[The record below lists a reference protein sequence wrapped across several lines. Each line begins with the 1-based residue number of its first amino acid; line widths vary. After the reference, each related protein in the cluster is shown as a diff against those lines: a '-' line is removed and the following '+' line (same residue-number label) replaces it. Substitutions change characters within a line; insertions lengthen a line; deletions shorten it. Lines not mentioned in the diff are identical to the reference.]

1 MNGQWATGPLG
12 FKTRFFLAP
21 TQGWATAFTDLDT
34 LPSASQPHKGYCF
47 LTGTNGSPKPGINR
61 EFGEPRTS
69 TARSTTTHVDGSVN
83 VRRAVQHFV
92 LVCSITTLVPSSVS
106 NHKAPSLSSNSCST
120 TPHQLHNQAFPRLTA
135 FVTSRPFVCHA
146 LVISL
151 VAYSP
156 KFTTVD
162 PSLEACCASLVLP
175 RHDPRTNTSRC
186 VFFPLCYGYGYGYDL
201 VLRFSQHFALLF
213 WGLPGS
219 VSTLSGERLLVCFVA
234 IFLGFSY
241 LPTFSAF
248 APAFSC
254 GLSWVEGIPPSTSYS
269 CGSPLVLNRLK
280 QRPSS
285 RAPTSGSRPTE
296 TSASGTTSYSDDS
309 SQENSQGYSSEEDL
323 YDDEDDYDED
333 GLGPSDSASTS
344 DHEQHYR
351 SHHPQ
356 RQHQLP
362 HQVPPQHQYPPQHQQ
377 LAPHQPP
384 PRQLPPHQAH
394 QLQSRPPRQPGP
406 PKDLYQPGPPKD
418 LYQPEEDPHQSYRRP
433 RRERAA
439 PPTANLEDPRGYGA
453 PYGRGA
459 YGHPQAPGRPGPG
472 PGQMY
477 GRGQQPGYQNQMAPY
492 MGYPSNNQMVPFG
505 YGDPTSPYGAPGYG
519 GEGRGMY
526 DMMPYQQPH
535 QQPHQQQQNG
545 FYGAMQPHHY
555 NMSAHMGGM
564 QLGPLTTPPP
574 PPPTE
579 APAKPATPAPPK
591 EDPDKIRLEAEIAAF
606 KAMEEKA
613 KAAEKQKEAEAQ
625 IRREAEEAFQR
636 RMEDMRIA
644 QEEAKKE
651 IEKARLEAEKLA
663 RERMEAERKAEEKR
677 AQEHARAMA
686 EAEEKARLKF
696 EAEMKAAE
704 DRRKAEAEARIQAE
718 EDARKK
724 FEAAAKA
731 AEEQRK
737 AEAAAR
743 AQAEKDARE
752 KYEAEMK
759 AAAEQRKA
767 EADAKAKAEEEARLK
782 YEAELKAAEERGKK
796 EAEERVRAEREAR
809 MKFEAELRAAEDKR
823 IKDEEERKRAEELAR
838 VRFEKALQ
846 EEAEAKA
853 AAAKKAQEEAERLM
867 RIEQEAKEAAAKKA
881 AEEAEKLKKLE
892 EETRAKA
899 EAETLKKIEE
909 ENKKAAEAAAAEE
922 AAKKAAAEL
931 KTKIEEETKLKLEES
946 KKKAEQAP
954 IRFKDAVGRKFS
966 FPFHLCATWQGMED
980 LIKQAFMQVD
990 VLGPHVME
998 GHYDLIGPDGEIILP
1013 SVWEKVVQPDWA
1025 ITMTM
1030 WPMDK
1035 MPPLHSK
1042 MAGGPHMHGVPGK
1055 HPMPP
1060 PPRPMPQGM
1069 RPPGMQVP
1077 GMPQGGFA
1085 PPPGW
1090 PQGAGPRPPMPMPNV
1105 VTVGPGPVKS
1115 SKHKKPSKDHGSS
1128 VAGFLFGKP
1137 PKKK

>member
-1 MNGQWATGPLG
+1 MIFSLGIIDFLQHTKLGLASCDHELWFDKLSPLRYNGRSSFQSIHSGAVVCQFIFWSDKDLILCAQNINSTSADIINAALNCIGRNFDQWSISKRSGTPHRRSILPL
-12 FKTRFFLAP
+12 FHPRNRRLNPPRPHSFAP
-21 TQGWATAFTDLDT
+21 DL
-34 LPSASQPHKGYCF
+34 
-47 LTGTNGSPKPGINR
+47 
-61 EFGEPRTS
+61 
-69 TARSTTTHVDGSVN
+69 N
-83 VRRAVQHFV
+83 VRRTASKHSARYNFGTLLGQQPQRTIVHF
-92 LVCSITTLVPSSVS
+92 
-106 NHKAPSLSSNSCST
+106 
-120 TPHQLHNQAFPRLTA
+120 
-135 FVTSRPFVCHA
+135 
-146 LVISL
+146 
-151 VAYSP
+151 
-156 KFTTVD
+156 
-162 PSLEACCASLVLP
+162 
-175 RHDPRTNTSRC
+175 
-186 VFFPLCYGYGYGYDL
+186 
-201 VLRFSQHFALLF
+201 LF
-213 WGLPGS
+213 CDS
-219 VSTLSGERLLVCFVA
+219 
-234 IFLGFSY
+234 
-241 LPTFSAF
+241 
-248 APAFSC
+248 APASQA
-254 GLSWVEGIPPSTSYS
+254 GISPVSLLS
-269 CGSPLVLNRLK
+269 LK

-285 RAPTSGSRPTE
+285 RAPTSGTRPTE
-296 TSASGTTSYSDDS
+296 TSASGTASYSDDS
-309 SQENSQGYSSEEDL
+309 SQETSQDYTDSEEDL
-323 YDDEDDYDED
+323 YDDEYDDDD

-344 DHEQHYR
+344 DHDQHYR
-351 SHHPQ
+351 HHLSQ

-362 HQVPPQHQYPPQHQQ
+362 PHQLPPQPQYPPPHHQQ
-377 LAPHQPP
+377 LAHHQQLPGRQPP
-384 PRQLPPHQAH
+384 PH
-394 QLQSRPPRQPGP
+394 QLQPRQQGP
-406 PKDLYQPGPPKD
+406 PQD
-418 LYQPEEDPHQSYRRP
+418 LYQPEEEPRQSYRRP
-433 RRERAA
+433 RRDRAA

-453 PYGRGA
+453 YGRGA
-459 YGHPQAPGRPGPG
+459 YGHPQPSGRPG

-477 GRGQQPGYQNQMAPY
+477 GRGQQPGYQNQMGPY
-492 MGYPSNNQMVPFG
+492 MGYPANSQMVPFG
-505 YGDPTSPYGAPGYG
+505 YGDPASPYGAGYG

-526 DMMPYQQPH
+526 DLMPYQQPPSGYYGAV
-535 QQPHQQQQNG
+535 QPHPL
-545 FYGAMQPHHY
+545 YGPPH
-555 NMSAHMGGM
+555 MAGIPPG
-564 QLGPLTTPPP
+564 QLTTPPP

-591 EDPDKIRLEAEIAAF
+591 EDPEKIRLEAEIAAF
-606 KAMEEKA
+606 KAMEEKV

-625 IRREAEEAFQR
+625 IRREAEEAFTR
-636 RMEDMRIA
+636 RMEDMRLA

-651 IEKARLEAEKLA
+651 IERARLEAEKAA

-686 EAEEKARLKF
+686 EAEEKARLRF

-718 EDARKK
+718 EEARKK

-731 AEEQRK
+731 AEEQRQ

-743 AQAEKDARE
+743 AQAEREARE

-767 EADAKAKAEEEARLK
+767 EAEAKAKAEEEARLK
-782 YEAELKAAEERGKK
+782 LEAELRAAEERGKR

-809 MKFEAELRAAEDKR
+809 MKFEAELRAAEEKR
-823 IKDEEERKRAEELAR
+823 QKEEEERKRAEELAR

-867 RIEQEAKEAAAKKA
+867 RLEQEAKEAAAKKA

-931 KTKIEEETKLKLEES
+931 KTKIEEETKVKLEES

-1035 MPPLHSK
+1035 MPPLGHPK
-1042 MAGGPHMHGVPGK
+1042 MPGAPGMHGHKHGGPIPI
-1055 HPMPP
+1055 
-1060 PPRPMPQGM
+1060 PPRPMGAGM
-1069 RPPGMQVP
+1069 RPPMMPPG
-1077 GMPQGGFA
+1077 GMPPGGVR
-1085 PPPGW
+1085 PPAGW
-1090 PQGAGPRPPMPMPNV
+1090 PVGGGVRPDMPMPPNV
-1105 VTVGPGPVKS
+1105 VTVGPNTGKS
-1115 SKHKKPSKDHGSS
+1115 SKHKKASKDHSGM
-1128 VAGFLFGKP
+1128 AGFLFGKP
-1137 PKKK
+1137 QKKKPSKK

>member
-1 MNGQWATGPLG
+1 M
-12 FKTRFFLAP
+12 FM
-21 TQGWATAFTDLDT
+21 
-34 LPSASQPHKGYCF
+34 
-47 LTGTNGSPKPGINR
+47 
-61 EFGEPRTS
+61 
-69 TARSTTTHVDGSVN
+69 
-83 VRRAVQHFV
+83 RRAVQHFV

-162 PSLEACCASLVLP
+162 PSLEDCCASLVLP

-186 VFFPLCYGYGYGYDL
+186 VFFSLCYGYGYGYDL
-201 VLRFSQHFALLF
+201 VLRFPQYFALLF

-219 VSTLSGERLLVCFVA
+219 VSTLSAERLLVCFVA

-254 GLSWVEGIPPSTSYS
+254 GLSWVEGIPPSTSYAQTTPFLQ
-269 CGSPLVLNRLK
+269 SPNVR
-280 QRPSS
+280 
-285 RAPTSGSRPTE
+285 
-296 TSASGTTSYSDDS
+296 DDS

-351 SHHPQ
+351 
-356 RQHQLP
+356 
-362 HQVPPQHQYPPQHQQ
+362 
-377 LAPHQPP
+377 
-384 PRQLPPHQAH
+384 
-394 QLQSRPPRQPGP
+394 P

-1137 PKKK
+1137 PKKKSSSKK